1 MSICSSYLQVAKKLV
16 RGDYKS
22 GRVKD
27 PTAKISSNHEK
38 TVKKYVSEFM
48 DKAVKKKEERQK
60 LKASQGGGKSDTKE
74 GTPGTPQDAPKG
86 GEDGWTD
93 SMAATADDASP
104 TDSTSDLK
112 RKRAEEGRS
121 GSPKRTRTGSEVP
134 QPAPPPPPPP
144 PASTENGESSLTPMD
159 DASTISFPEVGDR
172 GNTGGKTA
180 FQLDGYGSPM
190 QLATPPT
197 NGSGDHRQRP
207 LNGGNNT
214 RS

>member
-1 MSICSSYLQVAKKLV
+1 MQVAKKLV

-74 GTPGTPQDAPKG
+74 GTPDTPQDAPKG

-93 SMAATADDASP
+93 GMAATADDASP